1 MTESA
6 TWRQQLQ
13 LWLILGITGA
23 VLVAGF
29 VLLPRDEAGKLRL
42 LGMLGTSN
50 HGELLSP
57 VVPMAELPLTSSV
70 GTPADWAGDQPRWR
84 MVILATMP
92 CAAQCRDALYVT
104 RQVHVRL
111 ARNAD
116 RIERVLLVAGDSVDP
131 EIAELIAREHPQLRV
146 LLVNPDRLAQWRG
159 AAQMNWNGVE
169 PRVFVVD
176 PQGAAMLYFT
186 PAHGGADLLADL
198 NHLLKYSP
206 EPKS

>member
-23 VLVAGF
+23 VLAAGF
-29 VLLPRDEAGKLRL
+29 LLLPRDEAGKLRL
-42 LGMLGTSN
+42 LGILGTSN
-50 HGELLSP
+50 HGQLLTP
-57 VVPMAELPLTSSV
+57 VVSVAELPLTSPE
-70 GTPADWAGDQPRWR
+70 GWAADEPRWR
-84 MVILATMP
+84 MVVLAAMP
-92 CAAQCRDALYVT
+92 CTAQCRDALYVT

-111 ARNAD
+111 GRNAD
-116 RIERVLLVAGDSVDP
+116 RIERVFLVAGDSVDP

-146 LLVNPDRLAQWRG
+146 LLVKPDRLAQWQG
-159 AAQMNWNGVE
+159 AVPMNWNGVE
-169 PRVFVVD
+169 PRIFVVD

-186 PAHGGADLLADL
+186 PAHDGADLLADL